1 MLSSVFRA
9 IFSKGLLKFVL
20 AMGIL
25 LGLTGLVYFAQTKA
39 EKEMKD
45 YNASQ
50 PNDPL
55 ADSMIVDNYELKEVN
70 DDNELRWKL
79 VAAQGVLDPGTKDVK
94 LTDINVNYFK
104 EGKLTMK
111 LTAPVG
117 LANELSRMIVL
128 KGDNGKKV
136 VAEGTDKSAR
146 METQRLELTKK
157 NQFIATGGVNIVWPG
172 VAKVKGDKAEGTMA
186 NATIDHFFIR
196 GNTRSIV
203 DM

>member
-1 MLSSVFRA
+1 
-9 IFSKGLLKFVL
+9 
-20 AMGIL
+20 
-25 LGLTGLVYFAQTKA
+25 
-39 EKEMKD
+39 
-45 YNASQ
+45 
-50 PNDPL
+50 
-55 ADSMIVDNYELKEVN
+55 
-70 DDNELRWKL
+70 
-79 VAAQGVLDPGTKDVK
+79 
-94 LTDINVNYFK
+94 
-104 EGKLTMK
+104 MK

>member
-1 MLSSVFRA
+1 M
-9 IFSKGLLKFVL
+9 KFVL

-25 LGLTGLVYFAQTKA
+25 FGLTGLVYFAQNKA

-45 YNASQ
+45 YNESQ
-50 PNDPL
+50 VDDPL

-70 DDNELRWKL
+70 DENELRWKL
-79 VAAQGVLDPGTKDVK
+79 TAVRGILDPGTKDVK
-94 LTDINVNYFK
+94 LTGIIMNYFK

-117 LANELSRMIVL
+117 LANEVSRLIVL
-128 KGDNGKKV
+128 KADEGKKV
-136 VAEGTDKSAR
+136 IAEGTDKGAM
-146 METQRLELTKK
+146 METQKLELTKK
-157 NQFIATGGVNIVWPG
+157 NGFIATGGVNIVWPG

-186 NATIDHFFIR
+186 NATIDHFVIR